1 MNRILIII
9 IAINLAACTGSK
21 KIVEAPVEYEERML
35 DTMMV
40 VAPKA
45 PVEDFSF
52 ELDPYN
58 PSHTRTLDLLH
69 TKLTLSFDWDKQHVL
84 GLAELTLKP
93 YFYPTDELILDAVG
107 FDIHGIFLAPTNN
120 PLTYD
125 YDGSQLAIKLNKV
138 YTATEKID
146 LIIDYT
152 AKPNETPAGGSAA
165 ITSEKGLFFINPL
178 GDEEGKPQQI
188 WTQGETENNSRWFPT
203 IDKPNERST
212 QEMILTVQDRFKT
225 LSNGLL
231 ISSTQNDNG
240 TRTDYWKMDQPH
252 APYLFMLAIGEFAK
266 VDDQWEDIPLSYYVD
281 PEYEAHA
288 KKIFDNTPEM
298 LAFFSEYTGV
308 KYPWSKYAQVIT
320 KDYVSGA
327 MENTTAVIFGD
338 FIQRTSRELIDNDN
352 DYIVAHEMFHH
363 WFGDYV
369 TCESWANLTLN
380 EGFANYS
387 EYLWEEY
394 KRGSDALEYKRLN
407 ELRGYLSAAQNSGTH
422 DLIDFDYA
430 DKEDMFDAHSYNK
443 GGLVM
448 HMLRNY
454 VGDAAFRAA
463 LKYYLTENAYSDVE
477 AHELRLAFEEITGE
491 DLNWFFNQWFF
502 DKGHPELEIVHG
514 YTDGTYSLQVFQ
526 KQDAEY
532 NAPIFILPVAVDIY
546 TENGV
551 KREKIIIDQRTQTFT
566 FEVDKKPLLVN
577 FDADNIILGVK
588 KEELSNEEFI
598 YQYYNAPNYADRYH
612 ALAALRGEPDA
623 KTMYMNALEDPH
635 FALRRLALME
645 INIQN
650 DKSMVQ
656 KVKDMAMNDPH
667 SAVRAYAIKELS
679 ELEDKGLVSF
689 AEQILQKEQAYPPYA
704 AALSLLYSQ
713 NQDKGL
719 KIAETLMDEKNY
731 DIVAE
736 ISSMFAASKDPKYL
750 PFFEKKIESIGGF
763 DSYPVFGS
771 YLNFLQTLKIEELAD
786 NLGFLINMG
795 KNDSSGFKR
804 FMATNTLNSLK
815 NYATDYL
822 EEVKGNAEKTKMVN
836 DLIYKIS
843 SAIREIKKLETNPQI
858 KMRYNSF

>member
-1 MNRILIII
+1 MNRIFVLIA
-9 IAINLAACTGSK
+9 AIVLAACSGSK
-21 KIVEAPVEYEERML
+21 KIVEAPVEYEERLL

-45 PVEDFSF
+45 PVEDYSY
-52 ELDPYN
+52 ELAPYN
-58 PSHTRTLDLLH
+58 PSHKRTFDLLH

-84 GLAELTLKP
+84 GLAELSLKP
-93 YFYPTDELILDAVG
+93 YFYPSDVLELDAVG
-107 FDIHGIFLAPTNN
+107 FDIHGVFIAPSKHPLA
-120 PLTYD
+120 YD
-125 YDGSQLAIKLNKV
+125 YDGTKLVITLNKI
-138 YTATEKID
+138 YNATEEID

-203 IDKPNERST
+203 IDKPNERTT
-212 QEMILTVQDRFKT
+212 QEIILTVQDRFKT

-231 ISSTQNDNG
+231 ISSNVNGDG

-281 PEYEAHA
+281 PEYEEHA
-288 KKIFDNTPEM
+288 QKIFDNTPEM

-308 KYPWSKYAQVIT
+308 RYPWSKYAQVIA

-387 EYLWEEY
+387 EYLWEEH

-407 ELRGYLSAAQNSGTH
+407 ELRGYLSSAQNSGTH
-422 DLIDFDYA
+422 DLIDFEYA

-463 LKYYLTENAYSDVE
+463 LKYYLTENAYTDVE
-477 AHELRLAFEEITGE
+477 AHELRLAFEDITGE

-502 DKGHPELEIVHG
+502 DKGHPDLEIVHG
-514 YTDGTYSLQVFQ
+514 YTDGEYSLQVFQ
-526 KQDAEY
+526 KQDAEF
-532 NAPIFILPVAVDIY
+532 NAPVFILPVAVDIY
-546 TENGV
+546 TSNGV
-551 KREKIIIDQRTQTFT
+551 KREKIWVDQRTQTFT
-566 FEVDKKPLLVN
+566 FDVAEKPLLVN

-588 KEELSNEEFI
+588 KEDLSNEELI

-612 ALAALRGEPDA
+612 SLAALRGEPDA
-623 KTMYMNALEDPH
+623 KQLYKDALEDPH
-635 FALRRLALME
+635 FALRRVALME
-645 INIQN
+645 VNILN
-650 DKSMVQ
+650 DKNMVE
-656 KVKDMAMNDPH
+656 KVKDLALNDPH
-667 SAVRAYAIKELS
+667 SAVRTFAIKALS
-679 ELEDKGLVSF
+679 ELEDKSMVKF
-689 AEQILQKEQAYPPYA
+689 ANKILQKEQAYPPYA

-713 NQDKGL
+713 DQEKGM

-736 ISSMFAASKDPKYL
+736 ISSMFAASRDPKYL
-750 PFFEKKIESIGGF
+750 PFFENKIKSIGGF

-771 YLNFLQTLKIEELAD
+771 YLNFLQTLKPEELSE
-786 NLGFLINMG
+786 NLSFLINMG
-795 KNDSSGFKR
+795 KNDGSGFKR

-815 NYATDYL
+815 NYTTDSL
-822 EEVKGNAEKTKMVN
+822 TEVKDDAEKTKVIN
-836 DLIYKIS
+836 DLIYKIT